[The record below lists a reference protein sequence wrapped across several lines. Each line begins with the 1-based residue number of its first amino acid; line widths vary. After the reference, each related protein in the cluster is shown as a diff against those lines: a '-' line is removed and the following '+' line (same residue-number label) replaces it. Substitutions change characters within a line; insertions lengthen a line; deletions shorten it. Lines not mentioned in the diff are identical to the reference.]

1 MNVVSL
7 SARAGSGRAN
17 SGSRPSIIAALDVG
31 TTKICCLIAKV
42 VSVRKP
48 NASGKDQQL
57 QVVGMGHQLA
67 RGIKNGAVIDMDQAE
82 HAIRAAVDAAERMA
96 DVTVESVFVNVSGGR
111 PACRGFG
118 ADLAIHGR
126 AVTAS
131 DMAQVLHLASSRIE
145 PDGRNV
151 IHSTPIG
158 YALDGNGGIKDP
170 EGMFGEALG
179 ATLNVIAVDPGPMR
193 NLSVCIERCHL
204 SVDGF
209 VIAPFSSG
217 LSTLV
222 ADEKELG
229 VTCIDMGGGT
239 TGVSVFIDGNMVF
252 ADVVPIG
259 GMHVTTDIARGL
271 STPIAHA
278 ERIKALYGSALPSV
292 SDDRELISVPLVGE
306 RGTDTVNKVPKSM
319 LTGIIQPRIE
329 ETLELVRDRIR
340 ASGYDHVA
348 GRRMVLT
355 GGASQMTGARALAS
369 SILDKQVRMGMPSP
383 VSGLPEAAK
392 GPAFSV
398 ATGLLRYAMNPD
410 VVAAYAPSATA
421 HGHHRSGYFTRM
433 GRWIRESF

>member
-7 SARAGSGRAN
+7 SERAGNGRGN
-17 SGSRPSIIAALDVG
+17 SGSRPSVIAALDVG
-31 TTKICCLIAKV
+31 TTKICCLIARV

-48 NASGKDQQL
+48 NAAGKAQQL
-57 QVVGMGHQLA
+57 QVIGMGHQLA
-67 RGIKNGAVIDMDQAE
+67 RGIKNGAVVDMDEAE
-82 HAIRAAVDAAERMA
+82 RAIRAAVDAAERMA

-118 ADLAIHGR
+118 AELAIHGR
-126 AVTAS
+126 AVTSS
-131 DMAQVLHLASSRIE
+131 DMAQVLHLAGSRVDA
-145 PDGRNV
+145 DGRTV
-151 IHSTPIG
+151 LHSTPIG
-158 YALDGNGGIKDP
+158 YALDGTGGIKDP
-170 EGMFGEALG
+170 EGMFGESLG

-193 NLSVCIERCHL
+193 NLAICIERCHL
-204 SVDGF
+204 AVAGF

-222 ADEKELG
+222 ADEKDLG

-239 TGVSVFIDGNMVF
+239 TGVSVFMDGNLVF
-252 ADVVPIG
+252 SDVVPVG
-259 GMHVTTDIARGL
+259 GAHVTTDIARGL

-292 SDDRELISVPLVGE
+292 SDDRELIAVPLVGE
-306 RGTDTVNKVPKSM
+306 RGTDTVNKIPKSI

-369 SILDKQVRMGMPSP
+369 SILDKQVRMGMPAP
-383 VSGLPEAAK
+383 VHGLPEAAK
-392 GPAFSV
+392 GPAFAV

-410 VVAAYAPSATA
+410 VVAAYAPSAIG
-421 HGHHRSGYFTRM
+421 HGHHDSGYLTRM